1 MMIITMSF
9 IWHIFAII
17 AFLIIQIW
25 SMKCVYYCLRRNT
38 PKFDELL
45 MSDELKHEIFNE
57 DKGDITQINNFNRLI
72 NQEESGNE
80 KDKFTSLKLKV
91 KNENSSSG
99 NSSISSHSSRNKSPV

>member
-25 SMKCVYYCLRRNT
+25 SMKCVYYCLKRNT
-38 PKFDELL
+38 SQFDELL
-45 MSDELKHEIFNE
+45 MSDELKNEIFNE
-57 DKGDITQINNFNRLI
+57 HKGDIAQVIKFDRLM
-72 NQEESGNE
+72 NEGESENE
-80 KDKFTSLKLKV
+80 KEKFNSLKLKV